1 MGFRKR
7 ESNQE
12 GFGIQRNEKM
22 KAGGKMYNK
31 PKKST
36 KKKAKKKPVTKKQG
50 EIGVS
55 LTLPKIGGRRGQIR
69 RAFRDEILEA
79 IEAGASISDFST
91 EELAFAFGPKKA
103 ANIIAEIGGA
113 DNITM
118 TNQQDQGQ
126 IATGGSAVAT
136 GGSANASAE
145 ANPNINVDANMS
157 ALGPVIPGDMP
168 ADIDMPVG
176 GGRTTPALP
185 GGGRG
190 SVIMTPE
197 GPMVVD
203 PITGVLIP
211 VNPGTIRGQLP
222 IQGNPFPLP
231 GGYGAGRPVP
241 LPFVPGIDPVTGL
254 PFDQGGGGIYDDYG
268 MPIIIDDIGI
278 RDNVRIGDG
287 YGFEDGGI
295 KYQGVEKGI
304 TKGGKEQFKAGGT
317 KRRVM
322 KKGTPNRYGR

>member
-22 KAGGKMYNK
+22 KAGGSM
-31 PKKST
+31 PKKPR
-36 KKKAKKKPVTKKQG
+36 KKAKKKPVAKKQG

-55 LTLPKIGGRRGQIR
+55 VTLPKIGGRRGKIR

-79 IEAGASISDFST
+79 IEGGASISDFSM

-103 ANIIAEIGGA
+103 ANIIAQIGGA

-136 GGSANASAE
+136 GGSASASAE
-145 ANPNINVDANMS
+145 ANPNIDVDASMS
-157 ALGPVIPGDMP
+157 APAPVVIPGDMP
-168 ADIDMPVG
+168 VDRDMPVDG
-176 GGRTTPALP
+176 GGNIPALP

-211 VNPGTIRGQLP
+211 VNPGTIQGQLP

-241 LPFVPGIDPVTGL
+241 LPFVPGIDPVTGQ
-254 PFDQGGGGIYDDYG
+254 PFNTEEQGGVMYDAFG
-268 MPIIIDDIGI
+268 NPVIID
-278 RDNVRIGDG
+278 NPRIGDG
-287 YGFEDGGI
+287 YGFGDGGM
-295 KYQGVEKGI
+295 KYQGSIFTEI
-304 TKGGKEQFKAGGT
+304 TKGDEEKMKAGGT
-317 KRRVM
+317 KKRRVM
-322 KKGTPNRYGR
+322 KKGKSNRYGR

>member
-22 KAGGKMYNK
+22 KAGGSM
-31 PKKST
+31 PKKPR
-36 KKKAKKKPVTKKQG
+36 KKAKKKPVTKKQG

-79 IEAGASISDFST
+79 IEGGASISDFSM

-103 ANIIAEIGGA
+103 ANIIAQIGGA

-145 ANPNINVDANMS
+145 ANPNIDVDASMS
-157 ALGPVIPGDMP
+157 SPAPIVIPGDMP
-168 ADIDMPVG
+168 VDRDMPVDG
-176 GGRTTPALP
+176 GGNIPALP

-211 VNPGTIRGQLP
+211 VNPGP

-241 LPFVPGIDPVTGL
+241 LPFVPGIDPVTGM
-254 PFDQGGGGIYDDYG
+254 PFEQGGGMYDDYG

-287 YGFEDGGI
+287 YGFGDGGM
-295 KYQGVEKGI
+295 KYQGSIFTEI
-304 TKGGKEQFKAGGT
+304 TKGDEEKMKAGGT
-317 KRRVM
+317 KKKKRVM
-322 KKGTPNRYGR
+322 KKGTSNRYGY